1 MHYGYILQ
9 SNVNKQK
16 FPVFSR
22 PKIKMQE
29 KYKTADNILNFFYLS
44 YKNRNSHDQKTAKKL
59 MALLKQHKTEYIA
72 FEPALSHYASFF
84 QENGFNVF
92 DGSSIKKH
100 LLVQRLFAYI
110 KAKQIDIEKTGIHLC
125 ADNINDID
133 FFFEKIS
140 KLNTVF
146 SMDRYNEKFYD
157 SILKKYGIAVHFSD
171 TVCNKIIIGHNGKI
185 PYSTNSHLIDLY
197 SGNYKI
203 ICTKFPCLFPD
214 FTPTEAE
221 LLLRMNY
228 PSCDEGFYDSGIKT
242 VCF

>member
-1 MHYGYILQ
+1 MYYGYILQ
-9 SNVNKQK
+9 GNVNKQK

-110 KAKQIDIEKTGIHLC
+110 KAKQIDI
-125 ADNINDID
+125 
-133 FFFEKIS
+133 
-140 KLNTVF
+140 
-146 SMDRYNEKFYD
+146 
-157 SILKKYGIAVHFSD
+157 
-171 TVCNKIIIGHNGKI
+171 
-185 PYSTNSHLIDLY
+185 
-197 SGNYKI
+197 
-203 ICTKFPCLFPD
+203 
-214 FTPTEAE
+214 
-221 LLLRMNY
+221 
-228 PSCDEGFYDSGIKT
+228 
-242 VCF
+242 